1 MPRAQRADTQ
11 VMPSR
16 GARLPGLA
24 ALVLHGHGA
33 VALQGDD
40 GEGTTEAPQLSSE
53 QRQLQEAAAT
63 PHAKRGS
70 YEHVVP
76 QRQRDFGDEAMYTC
90 TCQIWREAVIE

>member
-53 QRQLQEAAAT
+53 QRQLQEAAARCGKEGKLVGGKAT
-63 PHAKRGS
+63 TIAS
-70 YEHVVP
+70 
-76 QRQRDFGDEAMYTC
+76 ASS
-90 TCQIWREAVIE
+90 REIPC